1 VGSSGSTVFDWK
13 NFGIECGTC
22 FNSVPHKV
30 HFLAGPIHAAFVPKE
45 KRKIVRKPKV
55 VDGAEE
61 ETAEDVKQAK
71 GGNKDANTLSA
82 SQKQIK
88 VLAKLLHTRCE
99 EEKESSLAKLKAVG
113 NELPTEEAKSAARK
127 QAEEYG
133 DRVCAVKFLFNPKSF
148 TQTVEN
154 IFSLSFLVNYD
165 KVEAGVRDQK
175 ECDNLKWNKDKTVVP
190 GPWIRSINFS
200 DEDEKFTYVRD
211 ANIEARQAIVR
222 LSMKVCVGLLF
233 FFVSFFSVV
242 LRIISLII

>member
-55 VDGAEE
+55 VDEAEE

-82 SQKQIK
+82 SQKQMKELVK
-88 VLAKLLHTRCE
+88 VLYKRCK
-99 EEKESSLAKLKAVG
+99 EEKESTIEKLQAVG
-113 NELPTEEAKSAARK
+113 NELPTEEAKTAARK
-127 QAEEYG
+127 QAEKHG

-154 IFSLSFLVNYD
+154 IFSLSFLV
-165 KVEAGVRDQK
+165 KEGSAEAGVRDQK
-175 ECDNLKWNKDKTVVP
+175 ECDKHHWDESVLP
-190 GPWIRSINFS
+190 GPWIRSLK
-200 DEDEKFTYVRD
+200 DEVTV
-211 ANIEARQAIVR
+211 NTSTTIENRQAIVR
-222 LSMKVCVGLLF
+222 LNMKVCVGLG
-233 FFVSFFSVV
+233 SFLSLSFRSYYV
-242 LRIISLII
+242 LSL